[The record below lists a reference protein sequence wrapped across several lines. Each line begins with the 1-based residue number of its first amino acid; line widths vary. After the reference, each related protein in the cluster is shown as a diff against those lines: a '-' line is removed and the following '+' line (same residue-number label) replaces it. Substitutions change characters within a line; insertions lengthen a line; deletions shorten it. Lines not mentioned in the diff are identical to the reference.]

1 MNAERRKRRDAIR
14 EILSA
19 IISDI
24 EELKDDEEG
33 ALENMPE
40 SLQESERGEKMRE
53 NVDSLEEI
61 ISELGS
67 QRDYLSEV
75 D

>member
-1 MNAERRKRRDAIR
+1 MNAERRNRRDAIG

-61 ISELGS
+61 ISELES

>member
-1 MNAERRKRRDAIR
+1 MNAERRKRRDAIG

-19 IISDI
+19 IINDI

-61 ISELGS
+61 ISELES

>member
-1 MNAERRKRRDAIR
+1 MNAERRKRRDAIG

-24 EELKDDEEG
+24 EELKGDEEG

-61 ISELGS
+61 ISELES

>member
-1 MNAERRKRRDAIR
+1 MNAERRKRRDAIG

-24 EELKDDEEG
+24 EELE
-33 ALENMPE
+33 
-40 SLQESERGEKMRE
+40 
-53 NVDSLEEI
+53 
-61 ISELGS
+61 S

>member
-1 MNAERRKRRDAIR
+1 MNAERRKRRDAIG

-53 NVDSLEEI
+53 NVDSL
-61 ISELGS
+61 
-67 QRDYLSEV
+67 
-75 D
+75 

>member
-1 MNAERRKRRDAIR
+1 MNAERRKRRDAMV
-14 EILSA
+14 ELLSA

-24 EELKDDEEG
+24 EELKDDEEC

-61 ISELGS
+61 VSELES

>member
-1 MNAERRKRRDAIR
+1 MNAERRKRKNAI
-14 EILSA
+14 EGILSA
-19 IISDI
+19 IIIDI
-24 EELKDDEEG
+24 EELKTDEEG

-61 ISELGS
+61 ISELES
-67 QRDYLSEV
+67 QLDCLSEV
-75 D
+75 E

>member
-1 MNAERRKRRDAIR
+1 MNAERRKRRDAIG

-33 ALENMPE
+33 ALENIPE

-61 ISELGS
+61 ISELES

>member
-1 MNAERRKRRDAIR
+1 MNAERRKRRDAIG

-53 NVDSLEEI
+53 NVDSLEDI
-61 ISELGS
+61 ISVLES
-67 QRDYLSEV
+67 QREYLSEV

>member
-1 MNAERRKRRDAIR
+1 MNAERRKRRDAIG

-24 EELKDDEEG
+24 EELKGDEEG

-61 ISELGS
+61 ISELES
-67 QRDYLSEV
+67 QRNYLSEV

>member
-1 MNAERRKRRDAIR
+1 MNAERRKRRDAIG

-53 NVDSLEEI
+53 NVVSLEEI
-61 ISELGS
+61 ISELES

>member
-1 MNAERRKRRDAIR
+1 MNAERRKRRDAIG

-61 ISELGS
+61 ISELES

>member
-1 MNAERRKRRDAIR
+1 MNAERRKRRDAIGK
-14 EILSA
+14 ILSA

-61 ISELGS
+61 ISELES

>member
-1 MNAERRKRRDAIR
+1 MNAERRKRRDAIG

-19 IISDI
+19 IISDT

-61 ISELGS
+61 ISELES

>member
-61 ISELGS
+61 ISELES
-67 QRDYLSEV
+67 QRDHLSEV

>member
-1 MNAERRKRRDAIR
+1 MNAERRKRRDSIG

-61 ISELGS
+61 ISELES

>member
-1 MNAERRKRRDAIR
+1 MNAERHKRRDAIG

-61 ISELGS
+61 ISELES

>member
-61 ISELGS
+61 ISELES

>member
-1 MNAERRKRRDAIR
+1 MNSERRKRRDAIG

-61 ISELGS
+61 ISELES

>member
-1 MNAERRKRRDAIR
+1 MNAERRKRRDAIG

-61 ISELGS
+61 ISELES
-67 QRDYLSEV
+67 QRDYLSGV

>member
-1 MNAERRKRRDAIR
+1 MNAERRKRRDAIG

-53 NVDSLEEI
+53 YVDSLEEI
-61 ISELGS
+61 ISELES

>member
-1 MNAERRKRRDAIR
+1 MNAERRKRRDAIG

-33 ALENMPE
+33 ALENMHE
-40 SLQESERGEKMRE
+40 SLQESE

-61 ISELGS
+61 ISELES

>member
-1 MNAERRKRRDAIR
+1 MNAERRKCRDTIV
-14 EILSA
+14 EQLSD
-19 IISDI
+19 IIDNI
-24 EELKDDEEG
+24 EELKDDEEC

-53 NVDSLEEI
+53 NVDNLYEI
-61 ISELGS
+61 LSELES